1 MKISF
6 ESTARRPILSI
17 SRTVIFVRSN
27 GVKKSVRPANGLAES
42 RGDGR
47 AGGGNGGLGD
57 AGPGAAVLFGDH
69 DAQPATGA
77 ERLHELPRIVAALVL
92 LEPVVGG
99 KRAGERRDFL
109 ADELLLLGERKVH
122 DLSSPAPGSGGI
134 LLHGG
139 SPRRSRARRA
149 TRRRLWRW
157 RCTSRCRARVPPLA
171 HARPGRSSA
180 PAASRIRA

>member
-1 MKISF
+1 LVG
-6 ESTARRPILSI
+6 A
-17 SRTVIFVRSN
+17 
-27 GVKKSVRPANGLAES
+27 GLFAVDE
-42 RGDGR
+42 
-47 AGGGNGGLGD
+47 
-57 AGPGAAVLFGDH
+57 AA
-69 DAQPATGA
+69 PATGD
-77 ERLHELPRIVAALVL
+77 ERRHELPRIVAALVL

-99 KRAGERRDFL
+99 KRAGEHRDFL

-149 TRRRLWRW
+149 ALRRLWRW